1 MTSLGQTSLLTS
13 NDPHPIEVIN
23 AESSVPVLLLC
34 EHAGNQIPERLGNL
48 GLPDTVLRSHIGWDI
63 GAEALAREI
72 SRELSAPLILQRYSR
87 LVIDGNRPPDST
99 ESIPEIS
106 FGTVIPANQGLASS
120 DKDARIRAIF
130 DPMNEIIDEGFARSK
145 RIATFSIHSFTPHD
159 INGDPRPW
167 HAGFLSRKSLETAQ
181 ACLDSVNQQN
191 PDLNLALNEPYQI
204 EDDTDWFIPTFAETR
219 GLPHCLMEI
228 RNDQISDPTGI
239 IKWGQML
246 AYTIRKVLEQIP

>member
-34 EHAGNQIPERLGNL
+34 EHAGNRIPERLGNL
-48 GLPDTVLRSHIGWDI
+48 GLPDTVLHSHIGWDI

-72 SRELSAPLILQRYSR
+72 SRELYAPLILQRYSR
-87 LVIDGNRPPDST
+87 LVIDGNRPPNSA
-99 ESIPEIS
+99 ESIPEVS

-130 DPMNEIIDEGFARSK
+130 DPMNKVIDEGFARSE
-145 RIATFSIHSFTPHD
+145 RIATFSVHSFSPQD

-181 ACLDSVNQQN
+181 SCVDSVSRQE
-191 PDLNLALNEPYQI
+191 PGLTLALNEPYQI

-228 RNDQISDPTGI
+228 RNDQISDPAGI
-239 IKWGQML
+239 NKWGQML
-246 AYTIRKVLEQIP
+246 AYTIRTILEQIT

>member
-23 AESSVPVLLLC
+23 AESSVPVLLLF
-34 EHAGNQIPERLGNL
+34 EHAGNRIPERLGNL
-48 GLPDTVLRSHIGWDI
+48 GLPDSVLHSHIGWDI

-87 LVIDGNRPPDST
+87 LVIDGNRPPESA

-130 DPMNEIIDEGFARSK
+130 DPMNKVIDEGFARSE
-145 RIATFSIHSFTPHD
+145 RIATFSIHSFSPHD

-181 ACLDSVNQQN
+181 SCVDSVSRQE
-191 PDLNLALNEPYQI
+191 PGLTLALNEPYQI

-228 RNDQISDPTGI
+228 RNDQISDPAGI
-239 IKWGQML
+239 NKWGQML
-246 AYTIRKVLEQIP
+246 AYTIRTILEQIT